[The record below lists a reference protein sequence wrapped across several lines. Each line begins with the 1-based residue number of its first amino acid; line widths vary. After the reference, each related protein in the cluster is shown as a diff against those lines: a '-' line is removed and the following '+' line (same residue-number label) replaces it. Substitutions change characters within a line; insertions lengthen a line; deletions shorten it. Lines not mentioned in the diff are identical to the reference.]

1 VILGGWSSMQKLK
14 ETLNEVDERVGDQ
27 KALTEIS
34 LISFL
39 YLEREY
45 LSISSNFHLRKEE
58 RSYTYSFGPLDLW
71 SGRDI
76 MPIIGVVVS
85 RPLWKIVE

>member
-1 VILGGWSSMQKLK
+1 MQKLK

-45 LSISSNFHLRKEE
+45 LSISLNFHLRKEE